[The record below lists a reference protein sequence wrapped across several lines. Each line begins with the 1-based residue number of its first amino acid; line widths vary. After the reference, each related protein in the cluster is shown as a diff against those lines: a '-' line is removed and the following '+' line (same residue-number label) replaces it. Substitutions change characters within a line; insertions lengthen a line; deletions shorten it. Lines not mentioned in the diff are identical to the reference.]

1 MRRGSSL
8 RLRLTVVSTAL
19 LATAIAL
26 FGALVYAVS
35 ARTLDVE
42 VDRALADR
50 ARVVIA
56 QVTVAQTAAGLQVQL
71 PDVDAIAAGGAV
83 VQVTGFDGTIVRS
96 ALLGNATL
104 PLSDTARAAALVGS
118 TSFETSD
125 VEGVRLRIAS
135 APLAWR
141 GETLGVLLVARPLLA
156 TDVVTGGL
164 RLVLAGTG
172 AVVLLVGAAGS
183 WVVTRRA
190 LRPLDDF
197 AREAGAIG
205 QTQDFSRRLTQDVL
219 ASAAEVGA
227 LGATFN
233 AMLDRLEQAF
243 AATIATG
250 RRLEATLASQRRFV
264 ADASHELR
272 TPLTTI
278 RGNAQL
284 LQRDASIASSAEG
297 SSSPR
302 NPGAESSVETPRLP
316 GAERSDTARRRIRRT
331 LLDDTG
337 LPRGETAP
345 LASQGSGA
353 EYWDDEGVGPRS
365 QEVGGVGPHLRDRAE
380 GSRLPD
386 AESPVNAPHRDAAA
400 RGPAALENGSMGLGT
415 LSAADRSEMV
425 DEISSEAERMA
436 RLVNDLLTLARAD
449 SGQPIIMAQPVMLRP
464 LVESV
469 ALQARTLRG
478 GGGVGEGASGPSV
491 SVVPFTGDGDL
502 EVDGDPDALRQ
513 LLLALV
519 DNAIKYTPPTGSVTL
534 ALSAGRVETPRVL
547 GAGDSG
553 GETVASARLAN
564 VARLSVIDTGM
575 GIGADDLPHV
585 FERFFRAD
593 RARTVAGS
601 GLGLSIARWIT
612 ESHGGAITV
621 ESSVGG
627 GSMFT
632 VTLPARRVEPV
643 GGPDADASSQ

>member
-1 MRRGSSL
+1 VNRSQALTFAKSEGSARSSL
-8 RLRLTVVSTAL
+8 RLRLTAVATAL

-26 FGALVYAVS
+26 FGTLVYAVS
-35 ARTLDVE
+35 ARTLDLE

-50 ARVVIA
+50 ASVVIA
-56 QVTVAQTAAGLQVQL
+56 GITVARTASGLQVQL

-104 PLSDTARAAALVGS
+104 PLSDSARSAALAGAS
-118 TSFETSD
+118 SFETTLVD
-125 VEGVRLRIAS
+125 GVRLRIAS

-156 TDVVTGGL
+156 TDLVTGGL
-164 RLVLAGTG
+164 RLVLTATG
-172 AVVLLVGAAGS
+172 GLVLLIGAAGS

-205 QTQDFSRRLTQDVL
+205 QAQDFSRRLTPEVM
-219 ASAAEVGA
+219 ASVAEVGT

-243 AATIATG
+243 GAMIALN
-250 RRLEATLASQRRFV
+250 RRLEATLASQRRFI

-284 LQRDASIASSAEG
+284 LQRASMHRLAHDPARIQNRPPTEEACFEPAHAPSIS
-297 SSSPR
+297 
-302 NPGAESSVETPRLP
+302 ET
-316 GAERSDTARRRIRRT
+316 
-331 LLDDTG
+331 
-337 LPRGETAP
+337 
-345 LASQGSGA
+345 
-353 EYWDDEGVGPRS
+353 
-365 QEVGGVGPHLRDRAE
+365 DRAE
-380 GSRLPD
+380 
-386 AESPVNAPHRDAAA
+386 
-400 RGPAALENGSMGLGT
+400 
-415 LSAADRSEMV
+415 MV
-425 DEISSEAERMA
+425 AQVASEAERMA

-449 SGQPIIMAQPVMLRP
+449 SGQPLGALQPVMLRP
-464 LVESV
+464 LLESV
-469 ALQARTLRG
+469 AVQARTLSG
-478 GGGVGEGASGPSV
+478 GQHGPAV

-519 DNAIKYTPPTGSVTL
+519 DNAVKYTPAGGSVTL
-534 ALSAGRVETPRVL
+534 ALSDGVARGTRVC
-547 GAGDSG
+547 
-553 GETVASARLAN
+553 
-564 VARLSVIDTGM
+564 VARLSVIDTGI
-575 GIGADDLPHV
+575 GIAPDDLPHV
-585 FERFFRAD
+585 FERFYRAD

-601 GLGLSIARWIT
+601 GLGLSIARWIA
-612 ESHGGAITV
+612 ESHGGGIAV
-621 ESSVGG
+621 ESSVGA

-632 VTLPARRVEPV
+632 VTLPARLV
-643 GGPDADASSQ
+643 GQHTAFRDDAECVDDAAFRDDADSVHW